1 MKRGP
6 GRITKQ
12 NKEAKARHNKE
23 KKKDRNQTELK
34 RKATDSKWG
43 LKVMGAERKRFT
55 IDTLGL
61 KRRN

>member
-1 MKRGP
+1 MTQEG
-6 GRITKQ
+6 
-12 NKEAKARHNKE
+12 
-23 KKKDRNQTELK
+23 KKNKDRNQTELK

-43 LKVMGAERKRFT
+43 LKVMGAERKGFT